1 MPALPENRIHNWR
14 DCRAFIAADYYSRS
28 GRRPVV
34 EFLLNPVVRFLVLL
48 RLAEWMLNIGA
59 PFIVRAPLLFWFR
72 RLSLR
77 LSYSLSLNVFGPGI
91 ALPHYGP
98 MMIHQDA
105 CIGRNC
111 RIHIGTVIA
120 GSAVIMDASEVP
132 EFDAPIIGD
141 NVYIGPGVKMSG
153 PLRIASDC
161 AIGANSVVTHSF
173 NRPGVMISGFP
184 AKIVGLR
191 GSQDM
196 LVKGCDFVPQLRQ
209 SVAKSDELQA
219 AV

>member
-1 MPALPENRIHNWR
+1 MPALRENRIHNWR

-59 PFIVRAPLLFWFR
+59 PFIVRAPLMFWFR

-120 GSAVIMDASEVP
+120 GSAVIMDPAEVP
-132 EFDAPIIGD
+132 DFDAPIIGD

-153 PLRIASDC
+153 PLRIADNC

-173 NRPGVMISGFP
+173 DRSGVMISGFP

-196 LVKGCDFVPQLRQ
+196 LVRGCDFVPQLRQ
-209 SVAKSDELQA
+209 SVAELDKLQA
-219 AV
+219 AS

>member
-14 DCRAFIAADYYSRS
+14 DCRAFIAADYHSRS
-28 GRRPVV
+28 GRRPVT

-59 PFIVRAPLLFWFR
+59 PFVVRAPLMFWFR

-77 LSYSLSLNVFGPGI
+77 LCYSLSLNVFGPGI

-219 AV
+219 TG

>member
-1 MPALPENRIHNWR
+1 MPALWENRIHNWR
-14 DCRAFIAADYYSRS
+14 DCRAFIAADYHSRS
-28 GRRPVV
+28 GRRPAV

-48 RLAEWMLNIGA
+48 RLAEWMLNTGV
-59 PFIVRAPLLFWFR
+59 PFVFRAPLMFWFR

-77 LSYSLSLNVFGPGI
+77 LSYSISLNVFGPGI

-173 NRPGVMISGFP
+173 NRAGVMISGFP

-196 LVKGCDFVPQLRQ
+196 LVRGCDFVPQLRGA
-209 SVAKSDELQA
+209 VLEPDDLKA
-219 AV
+219 AG

>member
-1 MPALPENRIHNWR
+1 MPALPENRIHNWL
-14 DCRAFIAADYYSRS
+14 DCRAFMAADYYSRS
-28 GRRPVV
+28 GRRPVI
-34 EFLLNPVVRFLVLL
+34 EFVMNPVVRFLVLL
-48 RLAEWMLNIGA
+48 RIAEWLLNIGA
-59 PFIVRAPLLFWFR
+59 PFIVRAPLMFWFR
-72 RLSLR
+72 RLSMR
-77 LSYSLSLNVFGPGI
+77 CGFSISLNVFGPGI

-98 MMIHQDA
+98 LMVHQDA

-120 GSAVIMDASEVP
+120 GSAVIMDPAEVP

-184 AKIVGLR
+184 AKIVGLQ

-196 LVKGCDFVPQLRQ
+196 LVRGCDFVPALRATE
-209 SVAKSDELQA
+209 SIIDDLQA
-219 AV
+219 AG